1 MKISIITVSFNA
13 ASTIS
18 QTIESVLSQKEEDIE
33 YVIVDGDSKDG
44 TKEIIKKYA
53 VLDPR
58 IKWISEPD
66 KGLYDA
72 MNKGIRLASGEVVGI
87 INADDFFTNQM
98 VVSDIKAAFL
108 HDDKLDAVYGDVQFV
123 SESDLKKIVRKYSS
137 SIFKPALFR
146 WGFMPAHPTFYC
158 KRACFEKF
166 GYYRT
171 NFKIAADYELLMRF
185 IHINKI
191 KTKYISKNFVNMR
204 MGGKSTQGPAST
216 LIINKEIVKA
226 CKLNDVY
233 TNLPMLYLKYFYKVK
248 ELL

>member
-1 MKISIITVSFNA
+1 
-13 ASTIS
+13 
-18 QTIESVLSQKEEDIE
+18 
-33 YVIVDGDSKDG
+33 
-44 TKEIIKKYA
+44 
-53 VLDPR
+53 
-58 IKWISEPD
+58 
-66 KGLYDA
+66 
-72 MNKGIRLASGEVVGI
+72 
-87 INADDFFTNQM
+87 
-98 VVSDIKAAFL
+98 
-108 HDDKLDAVYGDVQFV
+108 
-123 SESDLKKIVRKYSS
+123 
-137 SIFKPALFR
+137 
-146 WGFMPAHPTFYC
+146 MPAHPTFYC